1 MTMNSTI
8 MPYLGDDS
16 ISLDFNELT
25 DGPVEAHDSMSSYVE
40 RLNTFVRQEE
50 SWRSRPRII
59 IGHSFGGMLALS
71 WILEHQR
78 GGVRPID
85 GLVLIATSAGP
96 LFDRVRLRLG
106 GVGSREWRLPL
117 SFPLAIWNRPFVT
130 RLVKWLTSGVPNCV
144 GRVDFGSLRRPTDF
158 AVDLAGW
165 RNTDWRAMRSFRF
178 ALSGFDIRD
187 RLGEISVP
195 TIVLHGTRDSLFS
208 VDVAKDLA
216 AGLPKAELRIIEG
229 AGHALP
235 LTHGEEVV
243 RAVRGL
249 LNVQH
254 STLNIQRPNSRQS
267 DRQVT

>member
-1 MTMNSTI
+1 MNSTI
-8 MPYLGDDS
+8 MPDLGTPA

-25 DGPVEAHDSMSSYVE
+25 DGPVEVLDSMSSYVE

-50 SWRSRPRII
+50 WWRDRPRII
-59 IGHSFGGMLALS
+59 VGHSFGGMLALS

-78 GGVRPID
+78 DGARPID

-106 GVGSREWRLPL
+106 GVGSHEWRLPL
-117 SFPLAIWNRPFVT
+117 SFPLAIWNRPSVT
-130 RLVKWLTSGVPNCV
+130 RLVKWLTSGLRDRV
-144 GRVDFGSLRRPTDF
+144 GQVDFRSLRRPTDF

-178 ALSGFDIRD
+178 ALRGFDIRN
-187 RLGEISVP
+187 RLGEITVP

-208 VDVAKDLA
+208 VDVAEDLA
-216 AGLPKAELRIIEG
+216 AGLPKAELRIVEG

-249 LNVQH
+249 QNAQH
-254 STLNIQRPNSRQS
+254 STLNIQRPGGRQS
-267 DRQVT
+267 DR

>member
-1 MTMNSTI
+1 MNSTI
-8 MPYLGDDS
+8 MPDLGETS

-25 DGPVEAHDSMSSYVE
+25 DGPVEAPDSMRSYVG
-40 RLNTFVRQEE
+40 RLNAVLEQEE
-50 SWRSRPRII
+50 SWRERPRII
-59 IGHSFGGMLALS
+59 VGHSFGGMLALS
-71 WILEHQR
+71 WILEHQSEATP
-78 GGVRPID
+78 PID

-106 GVGSREWRLPL
+106 GVASREWRLPL
-117 SFPLAIWNRPFVT
+117 SAPLAIWNRPSVT
-130 RLVKWLTSGVPNCV
+130 RLVKWLTSGLRYRV
-144 GRVDFGSLRRPTDF
+144 GRVDFRSLRRRTDF

-187 RLGEISVP
+187 RLGAITVP

-208 VDVAKDLA
+208 VDGAEDLA
-216 AGLPKAELRIIEG
+216 AGLPNAELRIVEG

-243 RAVRGL
+243 RAVREL
-249 LNVQH
+249 LNVRH
-254 STLNIQRPNSRQS
+254 STLNIPRPSSHQS
-267 DRQVT
+267 DRRVT